1 MLPERGMKMQKIETG
16 AAKDE
21 EVVIV
26 IRNGSVVHFVQREV
40 EKATA
45 GWWSKDVYGATSE

>member
-1 MLPERGMKMQKIETG
+1 MQKDEIVSV
-16 AAKDE
+16 KDE

-40 EKATA
+40 DKATA
-45 GWWSKDVYGATSE
+45 GWWREEIHGAAVKAGS

>member
-1 MLPERGMKMQKIETG
+1 MQKIETG